1 MSSVPMEL
9 VPYASLLT
17 EVLMG
22 VDTEKRNYQE
32 LGNEIS
38 IETGAIAASMD
49 VLPRGKM
56 IFFRCSP

>member
-1 MSSVPMEL
+1 MEL

-49 VLPRGKM
+49 VLPRGK
-56 IFFRCSP
+56 R